1 MCENIDCI
9 IPHFSD
15 GFSEIIFDSRYALP
29 QMKRSP
35 DVNYT
40 AIAFVRVEAP
50 FRRENAVLDM
60 TRRGQTE
67 PGACTDDKE

>member
-1 MCENIDCI
+1 
-9 IPHFSD
+9 
-15 GFSEIIFDSRYALP
+15 
-29 QMKRSP
+29 MKRSP